1 MYSQLT
7 VIQLLANTVRCGEL
21 LIFSQQFTK
30 FRIKNTTIPLM
41 CLSFYQISTYRT
53 KFTMDTILIILCSV
67 FQGIYRLIH
76 SFNTQIMGIL
86 EFLLNFHFFTS

>member
-30 FRIKNTTIPLM
+30 FCIKNTTIPLM

-53 KFTMDTILIILCSV
+53 KFTMDTILIILRSV
-67 FQGIYRLIH
+67 VRVFIDLYIVSILRLWV
-76 SFNTQIMGIL
+76 F
-86 EFLLNFHFFTS
+86 